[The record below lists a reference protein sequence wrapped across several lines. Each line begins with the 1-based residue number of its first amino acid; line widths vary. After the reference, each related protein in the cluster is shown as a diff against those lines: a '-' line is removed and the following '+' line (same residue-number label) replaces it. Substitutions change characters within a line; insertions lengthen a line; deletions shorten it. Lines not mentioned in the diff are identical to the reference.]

1 MDDVKVYVD
10 KILSKKGNV
19 CAFLNININ
28 GRLRKSVILSD
39 IELDYIENRSEL
51 EINDRTK

>member
-1 MDDVKVYVD
+1 MDDIKVYVD
-10 KILSKKGNV
+10 KIISKKGNV

-28 GRLRKSVILSD
+28 GRLKKSVILSD
-39 IELDYIENRSEL
+39 IELDFVENRSEL